1 MPEGHTIHAQA
12 RRLDRAFAGRPV
24 SVSSPQGRFAES
36 AALLDGGVVSGAEA
50 AGKHLFLHHEGD
62 RIVHV
67 HLGLIGAFS
76 VVPHEAGDGDVPV
89 TGAVRLRLRDDAH
102 VADLRGPNL
111 CELITEE
118 KRDAVLAKL
127 GPDPLRE
134 DADPDRA
141 WAKISRSGRS
151 IADLLMDQSV
161 LAGVGNVYRCEVLF
175 RRRVDPFR
183 PGTEIR
189 RATWDALWEDVTTL
203 LPLGVA
209 FGQILTMTDQVEDA
223 QAWITRAPQEVDA
236 YTATLTGA
244 AHGTHYERRFFV
256 YKRTGEP
263 CPECGSTVRTEK
275 VAGRHLYWCG
285 RCQRRR

>member
-12 RRLDRAFAGRPV
+12 RRLDRAFQGRPV
-24 SVSSPQGRFAES
+24 RVSSPQGRFAES
-36 AALLDGGVVSGAEA
+36 AALLDGGVFEGAEA

-76 VVPHEAGDGDVPV
+76 VLPHGCGDGDVPV

-102 VADLRGPNL
+102 VADLRGPNV
-111 CELITEE
+111 CALITDETRE
-118 KRDAVLAKL
+118 SVLARL

-151 IADLLMDQSV
+151 IAELLMDQSV
-161 LAGVGNVYRCEVLF
+161 VAGVGNVYRCEVLF
-175 RRRVDPFR
+175 RHRVDPFR
-183 PGTEIR
+183 PGREIR
-189 RATWDALWEDVTTL
+189 RATWTAVWDDIATL

-209 FGQILTMTDQVEDA
+209 YGQILTMTDQVEDA
-223 QAWITRAPQEVDA
+223 QAWLARAPEEVGA

-244 AHGTHYERRFFV
+244 AHGTHFERRFSV

-263 CPECGSTVRTEK
+263 CRVCGSTIRTEK
-275 VAGRHLYWCG
+275 VAGRQLYWCG